1 MATIYVRQPGD
12 FELFAYERNRRIGA
26 TVRGHVDP
34 RSTGDLPVVLAR
46 MDRGMVAVSVTEA
59 DGTPVEPFALRFL
72 RRDMLV
78 RHVKST
84 ELYQTRFVQGLPDL
98 ELEVQ
103 LDRSYSDGP
112 VMYDVQGKAYQLVTP
127 DPLGQTAVHF
137 TVTRGARLAFD
148 LSAPD
153 ASAHRYEV
161 WRYRDED
168 RTDGR
173 DGWHRLDVWQFR
185 ADSASCSIRITG
197 QGRWFTS
204 LLEPGEVRIQV
215 RRMGQPDIVY
225 DRWLSLAAGELKVQ
239 QLSD

>member
-1 MATIYVRQPGD
+1 
-12 FELFAYERNRRIGA
+12 
-26 TVRGHVDP
+26 
-34 RSTGDLPVVLAR
+34 
-46 MDRGMVAVSVTEA
+46 MVAVSVTET

-84 ELYQTRFVQGLPDL
+84 ELYQTRFVQGLPEL

-103 LDRSYSDGP
+103 LDRSYSGGP

-127 DPLGQTAVHF
+127 DPFGRTTVHF

-148 LSAPD
+148 LRDTDTSP
-153 ASAHRYEV
+153 HRYEV

-168 RTDGR
+168 RADNR
-173 DGWHRLDVWQFR
+173 DGWRRLDVWQFR

-197 QGRWFTS
+197 RGRWFTS
-204 LLEPGEVRIQV
+204 LLEPGDVRIQV
-215 RRMGQPDIVY
+215 RRLGQPVIVY
-225 DRWLSLAAGELKVQ
+225 DRWLSLDAGELKVQ